1 MTYNVNYSVALTNRR
16 GETKMILDMNRVTE
30 PKKAIRKFIN
40 FLLGYRTNM
49 KITKLEETA
58 NDVST
63 YSDNELLAEV
73 KCCGKSRVTKNFYKV
88 ATCESWVN
96 TVR

>member
-1 MTYNVNYSVALTNRR
+1 MSYDVTYSVVLTNRR
-16 GETKMILDMNRVTE
+16 GEIKKILDMNSVTE
-30 PKKAIRKFIN
+30 PKKAIRRFIN

-49 KITKLEETA
+49 KIIKLEETA
-58 NDVST
+58 NDVSA
-63 YSDNELLAEV
+63 YGDNELLAEV